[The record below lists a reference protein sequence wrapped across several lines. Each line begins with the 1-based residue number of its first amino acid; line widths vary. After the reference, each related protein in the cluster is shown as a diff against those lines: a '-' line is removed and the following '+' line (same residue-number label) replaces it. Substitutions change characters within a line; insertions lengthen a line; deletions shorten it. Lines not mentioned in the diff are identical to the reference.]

1 MGSGPSGCWC
11 CGGWWTAWK
20 ASGCVSWRAW
30 MPGARLGPTTAPR
43 PPPPPAGCEVGS
55 TWAPAPPPAPCGPPK
70 PCSPAPHH
78 NRPGPMRRPALGRP
92 RQRRWPTA
100 PTTPRPHH
108 GRGRAGAGGRGPPAG
123 PTRLRRA
130 IGHLH
135 LVADPE
141 GASSQAERRHGRRG
155 LWLAPT
161 WEGMVAPQGLL
172 DPEAGHILLAALAPW
187 PAPTTPTT
195 PQQRPAP
202 RRRPDRAGP
211 PPPGGRSA
219 APDRRV
225 RPQLTV
231 IVDLDSLLGHQEAI
245 GRGAWLGGAA
255 GARGVSAAGL

>member
-1 MGSGPSGCWC
+1 MLVAAARRLDPPGYDGPSAIC
-11 CGGWWTAWK
+11 
-20 ASGCVSWRAW
+20 
-30 MPGARLGPTTAPR
+30 
-43 PPPPPAGCEVGS
+43 
-55 TWAPAPPPAPCGPPK
+55 TW
-70 PCSPAPHH
+70 
-78 NRPGPMRRPALGRP
+78 
-92 RQRRWPTA
+92 WPTL
-100 PTTPRPHH
+100 T
-108 GRGRAGAGGRGPPAG
+108 
-123 PTRLRRA
+123 
-130 IGHLH
+130 
-135 LVADPE
+135 

-245 GRGAWLGGAA
+245 GRGGWLGGAA